1 MTLHH
6 YGFAT
11 ANLQASADAYSS
23 LGYEKVT
30 EVITD
35 PIQNVKLLFL
45 QRRGEPLVELVEP
58 LSAASPVSNI
68 LQKNGP
74 TLYHSCYEVS
84 DIEETIKDLRK
95 KGFVVIV
102 KPVAA
107 IAFDNRPISF
117 LYNKHIGL
125 IELLQSER

>member
-11 ANLQASADAYSS
+11 ANIQATADAYGNI
-23 LGYEKVT
+23 GYERVT
-30 EVITD
+30 DIITD

-45 QRRGEPLVELVEP
+45 QRKGEPLVELVEP
-58 LSAASPVSNI
+58 LSSASPVSNI
-68 LQKNGP
+68 IQKNGP
-74 TLYHSCYEVS
+74 MLYHSCYEVS
-84 DIEETIKDLRK
+84 DIEEAIKDLRK
-95 KGFVVIV
+95 KGFVVVV
-102 KPVAA
+102 KPVPAV
-107 IAFDNRPISF
+107 AFNNRPISF